1 MTASSRKPA
10 TVAVLG
16 GGLAGLAA
24 GCALSDTGFRVLLFE
39 RRSYLGG
46 RASSYQHPGTGEVV
60 DNCQHVLLG
69 CCTNLIDFYRR
80 IGADGKIRWYRCLT
94 FIEPGGRRSTIK
106 PGALPAPFHSA
117 VSFLRAPCLSFAD
130 KLAIARAMLALT
142 RRLPDDNAPPFLQW
156 LQAHGQTQAAID
168 RFWRVVLVSA
178 LNEDLD
184 RVSSRYAA
192 QVFRESFL
200 KSAEAGALGLPAL
213 PLSDLYGIAG
223 NYILRHGGCVQFRAA
238 VDAVRPADDHVKICV
253 GGQDVASDYAVLAV
267 PFQQLSDLLPASEPT
282 TPLRA
287 MLSRFETSPITGIHL
302 WFDRRITDLPHA
314 VLLDRTI
321 QWMFHK
327 SEILEQQSPA
337 GADESSSGI
346 DERAAG
352 SDTSPAGAD
361 ESSSGTD
368 ERAAGADTSPTWA
381 ADMSSGREQ
390 SPSGAAVH
398 SPGREPRVGDLSETE
413 SRRDGTRGSYV
424 ELVVSASTS
433 LIEKSK
439 QDILDLALRELAEF
453 FPEVKYAKPLKS
465 TVIKEVNAT
474 YSPLP
479 GADSYRP
486 SQTSP
491 WPRVFLAGDWTATG
505 WPATMEGAV
514 RSGYLAAEAL
524 TRAAGKPQQYLAPDL
539 PPRGFMRL
547 FDRS

>member
-327 SEILEQQSPA
+327 SDIHQRSGSAFAAILDASPA
-337 GADESSSGI
+337 EPALSGAKGAGSNASTPDDSPA
-346 DERAAG
+346 RAAG
-352 SDTSPAGAD
+352 HGEATANDSAA
-361 ESSSGTD
+361 
-368 ERAAGADTSPTWA
+368 RAADS
-381 ADMSSGREQ
+381 
-390 SPSGAAVH
+390 
-398 SPGREPRVGDLSETE
+398 SPGHQPRVADQTDSE
-413 SRRDGTRGSYV
+413 SRRDGSTGSYV
-424 ELVVSASTS
+424 ELVVSS
-433 LIEKSK
+433 SK
-439 QDILDLALRELAEF
+439 NLVDKTKQEILDLALRELTEF
-453 FPEVKYAKPLKS
+453 FPNAKNAKLLKS
-465 TVIKEVNAT
+465 TVIKEINAT

-479 GADSYRP
+479 NTDSHRP
-486 SQTSP
+486 SQLSP

-524 TRAAGKPQQYLAPDL
+524 THAAGKPTPFLVADL
-539 PPRGFMRL
+539 PARGFMRL
-547 FDRS
+547 FRQ